1 MNRNNFDQYKLNSS
15 KNDFFFFLL
24 KKLLRSKHPKPIN
37 VSLLYFMVSF
47 VGTLVFG
54 LITGHFTD
62 DSFGIMMKDDYI
74 NLVNIGLIAPIAIG
88 LFTNLYNKI
97 DDIFYSLRR
106 NNVFVVTSDSEKDI
120 KKIIAKTQKAYENKF
135 VVFISLILSII
146 TNVFLMLL
154 LKGAWNGIYG
164 GITSFY
170 FRLFIILNFYIVP
183 LIFYKSIITI
193 ISMRDVFNLK
203 LKLQPLHPDNCSG
216 IKPLGDLA
224 IAINYFAVLIL
235 LYFTILAVFDPSL
248 KQNILSSLIFFCLFF
263 IVFFLSIIIFILSIL
278 KAHKQMIRDKR
289 ELLLSLHV
297 EFQENYESFLTI
309 LSNGDFKKILSDKI
323 ISINNMYLIAE
334 RMPVWPFDTKSIS
347 RFFTTISLP
356 LIIYIIQLVMN
367 SSSII
372 YHLDELKIFKMLF
385 D

>member
-1 MNRNNFDQYKLNSS
+1 
-15 KNDFFFFLL
+15 
-24 KKLLRSKHPKPIN
+24 
-37 VSLLYFMVSF
+37 MVSF
-47 VGTLVFG
+47 VGTVVLG

-62 DSFGIMMKDDYI
+62 GSFEITMKDDYI
-74 NLVNIGLIAPIAIG
+74 NLVNIGLIAPMAIG
-88 LFTNLYNKI
+88 LFMNLYNKI
-97 DDIFYSLRR
+97 DDIFYSLKR
-106 NNVFVVTSDSEKDI
+106 NNVFIVTSDTEKEI

-135 VVFISLILSII
+135 VVYFSLILSII
-146 TNVFLMLL
+146 TNIFLLLL
-154 LKGAWNGIYG
+154 LKDAWNGIYG

-170 FRLFIILNFYIVP
+170 FRLFIILNFYMVP

-193 ISMRDVFNLK
+193 IAMRDVFNLK
-203 LKLQPLHPDNCSG
+203 LILQPLHPDNCSG
-216 IKPLGDLA
+216 LKPLGDLT

-248 KQNILSSLIFFCLFF
+248 KQNILSSLIFFCLFL
-263 IVFFLSIIIFILSIL
+263 IVFFMSIIIFVLSIL
-278 KAHKQMIRDKR
+278 KAHKQMVRDKR
-289 ELLLSLHV
+289 ELLFSLHV

-309 LSNGDFKKILSDKI
+309 LTNGDFKKVLSDKI
-323 ISINNMYLIAE
+323 MSINNMYLIAE

-356 LIIYIIQLVMN
+356 LIIYIIQLIMN

-385 D
+385 E